1 MHAINPDLDAQVLDS
16 LRKIGAN
23 VRRARKEAFRESR
36 EAFARRLGCAPMTL
50 DRIENGE
57 PGVAVIYLFAAL
69 QAMHVLRDV
78 EKATSPQLLIA
89 TLIPAEFPA
98 NFDVPKTD

>member
-1 MHAINPDLDAQVLDS
+1 MHSINPELEPTVLDS
-16 LRKIGAN
+16 LQEIGAN

-57 PGVAVIYLFAAL
+57 PGVAAIYLLAAL
-69 QAMHVLRDV
+69 QAMQVLRDV
-78 EKATSPQLLIA
+78 TVATSPRLLIA
-89 TLIPAEFPA
+89 TLIPAEFPS
-98 NFDVPKTD
+98 NFAVPKTD